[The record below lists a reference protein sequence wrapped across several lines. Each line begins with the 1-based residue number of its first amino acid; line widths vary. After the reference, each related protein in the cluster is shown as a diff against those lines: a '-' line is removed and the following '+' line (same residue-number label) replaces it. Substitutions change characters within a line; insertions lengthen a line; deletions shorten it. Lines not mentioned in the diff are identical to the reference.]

1 VALNIVAIHLLGD
14 VISRFGVGV
23 LSDSLKAGQSAALAA
38 VASVL
43 GIEPK
48 SQHLTAALLVVPVA
62 LLISSLFFL
71 WGAGKK
77 EAGGGRQE
85 AGH

>member
-1 VALNIVAIHLLGD
+1 MALNIVAIHIMGD

-23 LSDSLKAGQSAALAA
+23 LSDSLKVGQSSTLAA
-38 VASVL
+38 VATVL

-48 SQHLTAALLVVPVA
+48 SEHLTAALLVVPLA

-71 WGAGKK
+71 WGARKK

-85 AGH
+85 AGS